1 VGLCADFDAFSELR
15 MYRRSKIELLG
26 SSRRVMACSIM
37 CWGAGALGKE
47 RTRRTNSMSAEQNKA
62 LVRRF
67 VEEVQS
73 RGNIDALDE
82 ICSPEFVNHS
92 APPGVP
98 SNCEGV
104 KQLTAMFRQ
113 AFPDSYFSV
122 EDMLAEGDKVATR
135 KTFHGSHQ
143 GEFMGIP
150 PTGQQVSMELIDI
163 VRIAD
168 GRVVEHWA
176 VGDNLGMM
184 QQLGIVP
191 RPGDTEEASPT

>member
-1 VGLCADFDAFSELR
+1 
-15 MYRRSKIELLG
+15 
-26 SSRRVMACSIM
+26 
-37 CWGAGALGKE
+37 
-47 RTRRTNSMSAEQNKA
+47 MSAEQNKA

-73 RGNIDALDE
+73 QGNIDALDE

-113 AFPDSYFSV
+113 AFPDSYFTV
-122 EDMLAEGDKVATR
+122 EDMMAEEDKVATR

-150 PTGQQVSMELIDI
+150 PTGQQVSMGLIDI

-191 RPGDTEEASPT
+191 RPRDTEEASPT

>member
-1 VGLCADFDAFSELR
+1 
-15 MYRRSKIELLG
+15 
-26 SSRRVMACSIM
+26 
-37 CWGAGALGKE
+37 
-47 RTRRTNSMSAEQNKA
+47 MSAEQNKT

-67 VEEVQS
+67 VDEVQS

-113 AFPDSYFSV
+113 AFPDSYFTV
-122 EDMLAEGDKVATR
+122 EDMLAEEDKVATR

-150 PTGQQVSMELIDI
+150 PTGQQVSMGLIDI

-168 GRVVEHWA
+168 GRVVEHWS

-191 RPGDTEEASPT
+191 RPRDTEEASPT